1 MATVTG
7 MDVENNFAGYTR
19 GDIGKSAGRI
29 DMKMEYPADES
40 LSDTTRLPVASVV
53 VAGSPRRDGTVD
65 DHVRLL
71 AGLDA
76 KLPPII
82 VHSGSMRVIDGT
94 HRLGATRLR
103 GEETIEARLFD
114 GSEHEAFLLA
124 VRANT
129 THGLPLSLGDRMAAA
144 ERVIGFQPGWS
155 DRIIAEATGLGAR
168 TVAGIRRRMGVQDST
183 GGRIGQDG
191 RVRPVDN
198 SVGRIRASEIIRDR
212 PNASLRAIA
221 KDAGV
226 SPTTARDVR
235 ERVRRGEPP
244 VPPNRRTKHLRLA
257 PEPPAERP
265 AAVGTTIGT
274 ILQCLKNDPSLRL
287 TDAGR
292 ALLRWVTSRAIQP
305 EERHQVADTVP
316 PHSTYTVAALAR
328 HCADEWLRL
337 ANDLETRIEH
347 MGAVA
352 AEGLSNTGPPRGWT
366 PPEPTPTGAR
376 DRVERS

>member
-1 MATVTG
+1 
-7 MDVENNFAGYTR
+7 
-19 GDIGKSAGRI
+19 
-29 DMKMEYPADES
+29 MELESPADES
-40 LSDTTRLPVASVV
+40 LSDTMWIPVASVV

-71 AGLDA
+71 AGADA

-94 HRLGATRLR
+94 HRLGAARLR
-103 GEETIEARLFD
+103 GADTIEARLFG

-168 TVAGIRRRMGVQDST
+168 TVAGIRRRMGVKDSA
-183 GGRIGQDG
+183 GRRLGRDG

-212 PNASLRAIA
+212 PDASLRAIA

-235 ERVRRGEPP
+235 ERVRRGESP
-244 VPPNRRTKHLRLA
+244 VPPTRQSKHLRLA
-257 PEPPAERP
+257 PEPSTEPP

-274 ILQCLKNDPSLRL
+274 ILQGLKNDPSLRL

-305 EERHQVADTVP
+305 EDRHQVVDTVP

-328 HCADEWLRL
+328 RCADEWLRL
-337 ANDLETRIEH
+337 ADDLETRIQH

-352 AEGLSNTGPPRGWT
+352 TEGLSNPGTPRGWT
-366 PPEPTPTGAR
+366 PPEPASAGAHS
-376 DRVERS
+376 RVERS